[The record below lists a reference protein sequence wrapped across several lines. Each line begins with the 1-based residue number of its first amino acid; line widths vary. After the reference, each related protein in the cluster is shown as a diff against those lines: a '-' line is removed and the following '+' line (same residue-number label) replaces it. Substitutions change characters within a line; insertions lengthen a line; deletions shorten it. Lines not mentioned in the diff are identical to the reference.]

1 MFFDL
6 HSDLLTAD
14 KPESFVFE
22 SVKRAREKNA
32 CVNYAVFK
40 GDGDLNF
47 LKEKLKLKR
56 RAGVKYYSL
65 EDCCYVSESSV
76 YEDIDLLFEILNV
89 EKPLC
94 VSLCWN
100 NENAFASG
108 CSAEGGLKPAGK
120 YFIKRLNE
128 AKIPLDLSHIN
139 EWGFYEALDLSFKPL
154 CTHSALGFIYPHRR
168 NLKKEQIEKLLRR
181 GGIFGVIGVKHF
193 LFNYAQ
199 TLKENSS
206 SVLGESAFYA
216 HIDGY
221 LQNFGV
227 NGLCVGTDF
236 FGSDAPVFS
245 DGDYS
250 FCTELENR
258 LALMPVL
265 SQQDIINILYGH
277 ARAFFNI

>member
-199 TLKENSS
+199 TLKGNSS
-206 SVLGESAFYA
+206 LVLGESAF
-216 HIDGY
+216 
-221 LQNFGV
+221 
-227 NGLCVGTDF
+227 
-236 FGSDAPVFS
+236 
-245 DGDYS
+245 
-250 FCTELENR
+250 
-258 LALMPVL
+258 
-265 SQQDIINILYGH
+265 
-277 ARAFFNI
+277 